1 MAESASPQI
10 CPVFV
15 VCRSY
20 QDGNSDKLLLL
31 KIDLV
36 SPSRRDSLV
45 PALQVR
51 GGESH
56 GEIHLDAFEIWFSKE
71 KVGVGIEGRW
81 LRSIQCLSDKRED
94 PDSFSRTSVKS
105 VAWWY
110 VPEIPVLGKRQ
121 VNPWGLLV
129 SQPAEPIW

>member
-94 PDSFSRTSVKS
+94 PDSFSRTSVKCGVVVCTCDS
-105 VAWWY
+105 RAR
-110 VPEIPVLGKRQ
+110 EETGESLGFAGQ
-121 VNPWGLLV
+121 
-129 SQPAEPIW
+129 STS